1 MKERK
6 HKDRH
11 RGPLATCVRNAL
23 ERYIADLDGQT
34 PGDLYAMVIAEVEA
48 PLLEVAMQLAES
60 NQCQAA
66 KMLGINRNTLRKK
79 LKLHGLES

>member
-6 HKDRH
+6 SKH

-23 ERYIADLDGQT
+23 ERYIADLNGET
-34 PGDLYAMVIAEVEA
+34 PGDLYAMVIAEVEV

>member
-1 MKERK
+1 MKDRK
-6 HKDRH
+6 HGH
-11 RGPLATCVRNAL
+11 RGPLATCVKNAL
-23 ERYIADLDGQT
+23 DRYIHDLDGQT

-48 PLLEVAMQLAES
+48 PLLEVVMQLAQS

-79 LKLHGLES
+79 LRLHGLD